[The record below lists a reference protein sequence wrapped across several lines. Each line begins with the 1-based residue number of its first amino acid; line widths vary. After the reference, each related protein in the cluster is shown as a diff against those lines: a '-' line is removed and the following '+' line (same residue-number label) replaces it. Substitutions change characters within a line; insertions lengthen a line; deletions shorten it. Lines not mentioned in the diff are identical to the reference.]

1 MFHRPKFSILASV
14 LAACLLVV
22 MMVPAAYGAGTG
34 STSSATAPGSIDAT
48 ALANL
53 PVVSK
58 DGITSFQGM
67 DVLHVKNTN
76 DSNADYMWV
85 DGILATTAKLP
96 AKVRLAV
103 PKGAQITWLG
113 EMDTSTGNE
122 LQLAIPKPETQGD
135 QDLYTITMTKY
146 HMVRAEFPG
155 SDPFKAST
163 AATATAV
170 MAADLSYK
178 PPCDLMYLYVGSE
191 VPVGKTVIT
200 PEFQDGG
207 QMPSGNHL
215 YIAAFSQVK
224 AGQTYTAT
232 LKYGKPG
239 AAKDTTSPLVIVAI
253 VALVIA
259 VAALLFILLR
269 KRFSAVEEEEE

>member
-22 MMVPAAYGAGTG
+22 MMVPAAYGAGT
-34 STSSATAPGSIDAT
+34 SSTTSSAAPGSIDPT

-58 DGITSFQGM
+58 DGITGFQGM

-85 DGILATTAKLP
+85 DGVLASTAKLP

-113 EMDTSTGNE
+113 ELDTTNGNE
-122 LQLAIPKPETQGD
+122 LQLAIPAPVVQGD
-135 QDLYTITMTKY
+135 QDLYTVTMTKY
-146 HMVRAEFPG
+146 RMVRAEFPG

-178 PPCDLMYLYVGSE
+178 PPCDLMYLYMGAE

-200 PEFQDGG
+200 PQFQDQG

-215 YIAAFSQVK
+215 YAAAISQAK

-269 KRFSAVEEEEE
+269 KRFSAVEEGEE

>member
-1 MFHRPKFSILASV
+1 
-14 LAACLLVV
+14 
-22 MMVPAAYGAGTG
+22 MMVPAAYGAGTS
-34 STSSATAPGSIDAT
+34 STGASAMAGSIDAT

-53 PVVSK
+53 PVVNK
-58 DGITSFQGM
+58 DGITNFQGM

-76 DSNADYMWV
+76 EQNADYMWV
-85 DGILATTAKLP
+85 DGMLPTTTKLP

-103 PKGAQITWLG
+103 PKGAGITWLG

-122 LQLAIPKPETQGD
+122 LPLTIPAPETQGD
-135 QDLYTITMTKY
+135 QDFYTLTMTKY
-146 HMVRAEFPG
+146 HMVRAEFP
-155 SDPFKAST
+155 STDPFKPST

-178 PPCDLMYLYVGSE
+178 APCDLMYLYMGAE

-207 QMPSGNHL
+207 QMPSGNHI
-215 YIAAFSQVK
+215 YVAAISQVK
-224 AGQTYTAT
+224 AGQTYSAT

-239 AAKDTTSPLVIVAI
+239 AAKDTTNPIIIVAI

-259 VAALLFILLR
+259 VAALLFLLLR
-269 KRFSAVEEEEE
+269 KRFSNAEEGDE